1 MKLVG
6 PAREHPSP
14 PKLVEPAREHPSP
27 PKLVEPDC
35 DEGAVRVE
43 TPRPPQADPSVKRRC
58 RGTGLSDVNRHIAAK
73 PLVKTHVPFNNAS
86 IAPGFRSYFHQI
98 SYHQLSA

>member
-14 PKLVEPAREHPSP
+14 PKLVEPDR
-27 PKLVEPDC
+27 

-43 TPRPPQADPSVKRRC
+43 TTPSTTSRLTSKTSVPWHRLEPRKQAHPSETPC
-58 RGTGLSDVNRHIAAK
+58 QG
-73 PLVKTHVPFNNAS
+73 HVPFNDAP
-86 IAPGFRSYFHQI
+86 IAPETRNFI
-98 SYHQLSA
+98 PPNPLPSALRVT